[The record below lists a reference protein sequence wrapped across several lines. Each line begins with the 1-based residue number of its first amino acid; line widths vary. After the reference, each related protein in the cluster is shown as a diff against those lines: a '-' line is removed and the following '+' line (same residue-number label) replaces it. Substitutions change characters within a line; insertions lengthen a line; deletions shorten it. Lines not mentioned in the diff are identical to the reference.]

1 MTRLGR
7 WLSPGVRFDES
18 RATWMCRTC
27 GYPWIDPPRARPEGR
42 SAPPN
47 APPEF
52 RCPECGSA
60 VDPATRRGLRW
71 SLPGAFAQWLMR
83 APSVPMLV
91 AGLAAACGL
100 FYARTV
106 PVGLFGHELFSFAA
120 LGGLIILYAAGAV
133 VAAILATRRGRLRD
147 AARQRGWWF
156 VPLAWAVAAAI
167 AFTPAPIEA
176 GFLVHRGALDA
187 FVATW
192 KSGDIEALRAG
203 GPAGG
208 AYDRLGAGR
217 MHVLFDGDRPMRP
230 LDVCHGRLRGAVPL
244 AEHSDPKWD
253 GLVVAIPGTGF
264 LFELGGYV
272 YLPDLPPGDMPPG
285 TLSPLGDGWW
295 QGMVWQD

>member
-18 RATWMCRTC
+18 RATWMCRKC
-27 GYPWIDPPRARPEGR
+27 GYPWIAPPQARPEGR
-42 SAPPN
+42 SAPPT

-60 VDPATRRGLRW
+60 VDPAMRRGLRW

-83 APSVPMLV
+83 APSVTMLV
-91 AGLAAACGL
+91 AGLAAAGGL
-100 FYARTV
+100 FFARTV
-106 PVGLFGHELFSFAA
+106 PVGYFGPELFSFAA
-120 LGGLIILYAAGAV
+120 LGGLIVAYSAGAV
-133 VAAILATRRGRLRD
+133 VASILAARRGRLRD

-156 VPLAWAVAAAI
+156 VPLAWAVASGI
-167 AFTPAPIEA
+167 AYTPAPIEA

-192 KSGDIEALRAG
+192 RAGDVEALRAG
-203 GPAGG
+203 RPAGG
-208 AYDRLGAGR
+208 AHALHGAGR

-230 LDVCHGRLRGAVPL
+230 LDVCEGRIRRAVPPD
-244 AEHSDPKWD
+244 EQSDPKWD
-253 GLVVAIPGTGF
+253 GLVVAIAGTGF

-272 YLPDLPPGDMPPG
+272 YLPDLPPGDMPPA